1 MRSLWLCRSAPI
13 SVWRTVFACNEWSEL
28 QTLRRTS
35 FEITMLVL
43 ILLLVGADLQ
53 YVATPQP
60 HATNLTPGSVNPAL
74 RFANLVWWYFVV
86 IAVQWL
92 YVFLIGER

>member
-1 MRSLWLCRSAPI
+1 M

-35 FEITMLVL
+35 FEFTMLVL

-60 HATNLTPGSVNPAL
+60 RATNLDPGTWDSG
-74 RFANLVWWYFVV
+74 R
-86 IAVQWL
+86 
-92 YVFLIGER
+92 

>member
-1 MRSLWLCRSAPI
+1 
-13 SVWRTVFACNEWSEL
+13 VFACNEWSEL

-35 FEITMLVL
+35 FEFTMLVL

-60 HATNLTPGSVNPAL
+60 RATKLDPGTWDSGVRPRDVDEIRAGL
-74 RFANLVWWYFVV
+74 D
-86 IAVQWL
+86 
-92 YVFLIGER
+92 